1 MRQTLRRALREAL
14 QLAIDAEIPALDGH
28 FAPISFDTL
37 GACSASTMNTIESLA
52 LKIAHRSHCAYGT
65 VKLRL
70 QQRTSYAI
78 WSSVATAILA
88 RMPSHI
94 ADLKYPV
101 QA

>member
-1 MRQTLRRALREAL
+1 MYSTLGTV
-14 QLAIDAEIPALDGH
+14 PALHAALNG
-28 FAPISFDTL
+28 
-37 GACSASTMNTIESLA
+37 CTMNTIEALG
-52 LKIAHRSHCAYGT
+52 LKIAHRSHCSCGT

-78 WSSVATAILA
+78 RSSVATTNLA